1 MKYLLGVAALAL
13 PLSLLAQPRAHV
25 GGTVDVY
32 FTPSAN
38 LEVTA
43 PGFGRILD
51 DDGDG
56 FGARI
61 RAPISDV
68 LKVSGEY
75 QSTSYDDT
83 DIDLDQLRAG
93 LEIALGH
100 SGVVIE
106 YVAAELDNDEIDG
119 FGIHW
124 RFSTALSET
133 FDLFG
138 QIGYL
143 ALEDD
148 DSGED
153 LSGGEL
159 SIGAALRFAPQ
170 ASGFV
175 DYRLTALEDDADTE
189 IDFSD
194 FRIGVRFG
202 F

>member
-1 MKYLLGVAALAL
+1 MRYLLGIVAVVL
-13 PLSLLAQPRAHV
+13 PCSLLAQPRAHV
-25 GGTVDVY
+25 GGELDVY
-32 FTPSAN
+32 LIPSAN
-38 LEVTA
+38 LDVSV
-43 PGFGRILD
+43 PGLGSGD

-68 LKVSGEY
+68 LRVSGEY

-83 DIDLDQLRAG
+83 NIDLDQLRAG

-106 YVAAELDNDEIDG
+106 YVAAELDGDDIDG

-124 RFSTALSET
+124 RFNTPLSET
-133 FDLFG
+133 LDLFG

-153 LSGGEL
+153 VSGGEF
-159 SIGAALRFAPQ
+159 SIGVALRFAPQ
-170 ASGFV
+170 VSGFV

-189 IDFSD
+189 VDFSD

>member
-1 MKYLLGVAALAL
+1 MRYLLGIMATAL
-13 PLSLLAQPRAHV
+13 PFSLQAQPLAHV
-25 GGTVDVY
+25 GGVVDVY
-32 FTPSAN
+32 LIPSAD
-38 LEVTA
+38 LEDARRGIARRV
-43 PGFGRILD
+43 D
-51 DDGDG
+51 DEGDG

-68 LKVSGEY
+68 LRVSGEY

-83 DIDLDQLRAG
+83 NIDLDQLRAG

-106 YVAAELDNDEIDG
+106 YVAAELDGDDIDG

-124 RFSTALSET
+124 RFNTPLSET
-133 FDLFG
+133 LDLFG

-153 LSGGEL
+153 VSGGEF
-159 SIGAALRFAPQ
+159 SIGVALRFAPQ
-170 ASGFV
+170 VSGFV

-189 IDFSD
+189 VDFSD